1 VALPRRGLPNSAAT
15 RRLAA
20 VVSGAVLLAALGAW
34 LGGWL
39 VEIVASPAWPAP
51 GSNLRPIWIAMIL
64 AYVLAMALPFVPGIE
79 IGLALM
85 LLLGV
90 DGIVLVYAGTQ
101 MALVI
106 SYLCGRFL
114 PMQQL
119 LWLMNAVQPRRAR
132 VLLECI
138 DTPSSATR
146 LACLASHAPAP
157 WLKRLLRHRY
167 LALAVAL
174 NLPGNAILGGAG
186 GIALFA
192 GNSRLFGFLPFSLLT
207 AVATSPVPLLL
218 LLCEFA

>member
-119 LWLMNAVQPRRAR
+119 LWLMNAVQPRRA
-132 VLLECI
+132 
-138 DTPSSATR
+138 
-146 LACLASHAPAP
+146 CLASHAPAP
-157 WLKRLLRHRY
+157 WLRRLLRHRY